1 MSTLFSIF
9 GILLCLLTLPGTL
22 ELLLLTLGGILPS
35 KSKNASG
42 NYLKRLAVI
51 IPAHN
56 EERSIVKTLEHL
68 KKCKGQ
74 FDIIVIADN
83 CTDKTASVSKSLQA
97 RVIERNSEKRGKNHA
112 LDFAFNILLEESYEA
127 FAVVDAD
134 TVVMPN
140 FISEIQKAFSLNVDA
155 VQVYYGV
162 LNPEQAL
169 KARLMRVALMANN
182 LLRPKGRQR
191 WGFSAGIFGNG
202 FALSRQTLLD
212 VPFQVDS
219 VVEDTAYH
227 IRLVENQKKVH
238 FIEATSV
245 LADMPLS
252 QSGAATQRIRW
263 EGGRFGLM
271 KKEIPRLAK
280 KVFKGEIRLL
290 EPLLDLLLLPLGY
303 QVMLLLLLIGIPFLP
318 TQIYA
323 WISLGV
329 IGFHLI
335 AALIIGKAGWKDIAV
350 LFLLPF
356 YLLWKLAMLFRIF
369 LVSRKGFTWDRTQRS
384 NEEKKE

>member
-1 MSTLFSIF
+1 MSTLFAII

-35 KSKNASG
+35 KSKKAPKTG
-42 NYLKRLAVI
+42 FKRLAVI

-56 EERSIVKTLEHL
+56 EELSIAKTLEHL
-68 KKCKGQ
+68 TKCKGQ

-83 CTDKTASVSKSLQA
+83 CSDKTASISKSLQA

-112 LDFAFNILLEESYEA
+112 LDFAFQILLKEGYDF

-140 FISEIQKAFSLNVDA
+140 FISEIQTAFSQGVDA

-162 LNPEQAL
+162 LNPDQAL

-238 FIEATSV
+238 FIETTSV
-245 LADMPLS
+245 LADMPLL
-252 QSGAATQRIRW
+252 QPGAATQRIRW
-263 EGGRFGLM
+263 EGGRFSLM
-271 KKEIPRLAK
+271 KKEIPRLTK
-280 KVFKGEIRLL
+280 KVLKGETRLL
-290 EPLLDLLLLPLGY
+290 EPLFDLLLLPLAY
-303 QVMLLLLLIGIPFLP
+303 QLMLLLILSVIPFLP

-329 IGFHLI
+329 ICFHLI
-335 AALIIGKAGWKDIAV
+335 ASLIIGKAGWKDVAV
-350 LFLLPF
+350 LLLLPF
-356 YLLWKLAMLFRIF
+356 YLLWKLVMLFRIF
-369 LVSRKGFTWDRTQRS
+369 LVSRKGFTWDRTPRS